1 MISKK
6 FQNGLIKEFE
16 IRQQL
21 NSSSMLWIS
30 CSQIFEI
37 FFLVYFQ
44 SKINPDIDPTCRLR
58 PQANETLYHLLTDYE
73 ATSLIQV
80 DILKYKITLPD
91 MTWNVKELD
100 KFIQHPL
107 IHSLRTIQHR
117 EIEYIDHNCSLDAS
131 SLWA

>member
-16 IRQQL
+16 IRQQS

-30 CSQIFEI
+30 CSHIFEI
-37 FFLVYFQ
+37 FFLAYFQ

-107 IHSLRTIQHR
+107 LHLLRTIQQ
-117 EIEYIDHNCSLDAS
+117 
-131 SLWA
+131 